1 MGLKSLLKFCRI
13 FLDRDLRKLYMDL
26 FLIRHGQSLANAA
39 GKLIADENDGLSA
52 LGISQSK
59 QLAQTL
65 EIMKHKPSLIFS
77 SPWARA
83 QQTAEYVYAD
93 RFELQLDSRL
103 AETNPGRFGTWL
115 EADFNKQFPEF
126 NKNIAN
132 KYEEGESHL
141 DMAIRVCNWVDQE
154 IFSRTSKSG
163 LISVVAHGG
172 PISVILQYL
181 LGIPIETRYPSFSVP
196 NASFSILKWRPDLNR
211 YCLLSAGHQ

>member
-1 MGLKSLLKFCRI
+1 
-13 FLDRDLRKLYMDL
+13 MDL

-39 GKLIADENDGLSA
+39 GKLIADEYDGLSA
-52 LGISQSK
+52 LGISQSQ
-59 QLAQTL
+59 QLAETL

-83 QQTAEYVYAD
+83 RQTAEYVYSD
-93 RFELQLDSRL
+93 SLEFQFDSRL

-115 EADFNKQFPEF
+115 EADFNQQFPEF

-132 KYEEGESHL
+132 RYEGGESHL
-141 DMAIRVCNWVDQE
+141 DMAARVCNWVDEE
-154 IFSRTSKSG
+154 IFPRTSKSG

-172 PISVILQYL
+172 PISVVLQYL
-181 LGIPIETRYPSFSVP
+181 LGIPIETKYPSFSVP

-211 YCLLSAGHQ
+211 YCLISAGHK

>member
-1 MGLKSLLKFCRI
+1 
-13 FLDRDLRKLYMDL
+13 MDL

-39 GKLIADENDGLSA
+39 GRLIADRYDGLSA
-52 LGISQSK
+52 LGISQS
-59 QLAQTL
+59 QELAHTL
-65 EIMKHKPSLIFS
+65 AEMRHMPSLIFS

-83 QQTAEYVYAD
+83 RETAEYVYSQSIEINFDA
-93 RFELQLDSRL
+93 RL
-103 AETNPGRFGTWL
+103 AETNPGKFGTWL
-115 EADFNKQFPEF
+115 EADFNQQFPEF

-132 KYEEGESHL
+132 QYEEGESHL
-141 DMAIRVCNWVDQE
+141 DMAYRVCNWVDE
-154 IFSRTSKSG
+154 EVFPRTSESG